1 MLITFMIGGLS
12 LGALHRLGMA
22 GRIPHY
28 GIEAIRPKFRLG
40 ALLVLGLCIA
50 PYADGLRSNTALFC
64 RRLEG
69 GANTSRCGA
78 GICLGASGPQS
89 YTVTEPAA

>member
-50 PYADGLRSNTALFC
+50 PYAETAMGFALILLCFVGAWKVA
-64 RRLEG
+64 RILVDVALE
-69 GANTSRCGA
+69 
-78 GICLGASGPQS
+78 
-89 YTVTEPAA
+89 YV